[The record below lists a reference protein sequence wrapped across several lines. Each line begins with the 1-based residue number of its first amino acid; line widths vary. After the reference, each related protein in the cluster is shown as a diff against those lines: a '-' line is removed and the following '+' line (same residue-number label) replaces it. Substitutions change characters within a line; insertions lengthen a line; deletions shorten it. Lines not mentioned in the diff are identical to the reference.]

1 MDILQLVRSVRR
13 FAQQFA
19 YDLPG
24 QQFVER
30 VAAAREVPCLLVSH
44 YSIHPSPL
52 TATSSIHVHVAWQAC
67 SSLSCAC
74 LRHRGALKVYY
85 TVQIC
90 MLRQRGPEHACLT
103 WLML

>member
-44 YSIHPSPL
+44 YSIHPSP
-52 TATSSIHVHVAWQAC
+52 
-67 SSLSCAC
+67 SLQQ
-74 LRHRGALKVYY
+74 
-85 TVQIC
+85 VQSMC
-90 MLRQRGPEHACLT
+90 MWHGRPVPP
-103 WLML
+103 